1 MYYAIDYNI
10 LTLCLLSVTSLAGAV
25 TTAYNDVFVCYSFVM
40 SDTLCPLYKV
50 SLTKNHLP
58 LESSTGIGVM
68 LPLKPLSAKGTNQ
81 DDQLQHKPQGVQQG
95 PRRPIGRGR
104 GILCLNA
111 EDIRKP
117 H

>member
-1 MYYAIDYNI
+1 MQYATMIVI
-10 LTLCLLSVTSLAGAV
+10 S
-25 TTAYNDVFVCYSFVM
+25 YSFVM

-58 LESSTGIGVM
+58 LESSAGIGDM
-68 LPLKPLSAKGTNQ
+68 LPLKPLSIKDRGEEDAE
-81 DDQLQHKPQGVQQG
+81 QHKPQGVQQ
-95 PRRPIGRGR
+95 PPTRPFGRGR

-117 H
+117 Y

>member
-1 MYYAIDYNI
+1 
-10 LTLCLLSVTSLAGAV
+10 
-25 TTAYNDVFVCYSFVM
+25 M

-58 LESSTGIGVM
+58 LESSTGIGDM
-68 LPLKPLSAKGTNQ
+68 LPLKPLSIKEKGQEDTQ
-81 DDQLQHKPQGVQQG
+81 QYKPLGVQQV
-95 PRRPIGRGR
+95 PTRPVGRGR

>member
-1 MYYAIDYNI
+1 MEGVPVLKEMYLLYQ
-10 LTLCLLSVTSLAGAV
+10 TLFSLFAV
-25 TTAYNDVFVCYSFVM
+25 FISYSFVM

-58 LESSTGIGVM
+58 LESNTGIGDM
-68 LPLKPLSAKGTNQ
+68 LQLKPLSLKETDLG
-81 DDQLQHKPQGVQQG
+81 DKQHFKPQGVQQV
-95 PRRPIGRGR
+95 PTRPIGRGR